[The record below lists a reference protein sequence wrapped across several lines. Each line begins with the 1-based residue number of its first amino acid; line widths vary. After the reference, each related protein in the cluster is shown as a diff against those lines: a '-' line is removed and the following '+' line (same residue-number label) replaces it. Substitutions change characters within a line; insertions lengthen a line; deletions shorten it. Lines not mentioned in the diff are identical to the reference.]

1 MRNTGKVQ
9 LLKSNLEIRIL
20 SDDNCIYF
28 MGLQEF
34 KMSKKETLMVH
45 IKWFYRTHEV
55 PEQVYQLL
63 IQDRQT
69 EHKHLNT
76 ELAKTVKLA
85 ESAGETTEALAK
97 PLKLDVSMLRMR
109 ELFTSDATDV
119 HSVSVL
125 RFEAILFY

>member
-1 MRNTGKVQ
+1 
-9 LLKSNLEIRIL
+9 
-20 SDDNCIYF
+20 
-28 MGLQEF
+28 
-34 KMSKKETLMVH
+34 MSKKETLMVH

-76 ELAKTVKLA
+76 ELAKTVQLA
-85 ESAGETTEALAK
+85 EKAGEATETLAK

-125 RFEAILFY
+125 RYVLQRDRNHGVRTILKLILQ

>member
-1 MRNTGKVQ
+1 MT
-9 LLKSNLEIRIL
+9 I
-20 SDDNCIYF
+20 IYF
-28 MGLQEF
+28 FGLQEF

-125 RFEAILFY
+125 RSEAIFFY